1 MLKQVLH
8 EIESAQGPV
17 NLDALGRKLNI
28 DRGALD
34 GMIQFWVRKGRLQ
47 LEGQP
52 NTETAAV
59 CGGSC
64 RTACAGPQSCPFV
77 VHLPLTYSLNPTPG
91 EKSE

>member
-17 NLDALGRKLNI
+17 SLDALGRKLNI
-28 DRGALD
+28 DRSVLD

-47 LEGQP
+47 IEGQSHA
-52 NTETAAV
+52 ETAAV

-64 RTACAGPQSCPFV
+64 RTNCAGPQSCPFV
-77 VHLPLTYSLNPTPG
+77 VHLPLTYSLNPTPDPSK
-91 EKSE
+91 E